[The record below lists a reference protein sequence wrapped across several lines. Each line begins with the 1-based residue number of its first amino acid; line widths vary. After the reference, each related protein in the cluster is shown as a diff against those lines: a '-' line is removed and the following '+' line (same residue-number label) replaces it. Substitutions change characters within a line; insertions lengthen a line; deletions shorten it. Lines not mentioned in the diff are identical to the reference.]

1 MTLIKLVQY
10 IGWYYYR
17 KVWLLIINLGKDKV
31 EQNINN
37 AIFSKHPMDFRQD
50 LDSWNILRK
59 QSPDVLNFILTD
71 NLHYCECHCDNI
83 GSTDPKTDCIGCY
96 LMPLKTFFDK
106 WYKEKSNLI
115 GRFN

>member
-71 NLHYCECHCDNI
+71 NLHY
-83 GSTDPKTDCIGCY
+83 
-96 LMPLKTFFDK
+96 
-106 WYKEKSNLI
+106 
-115 GRFN
+115 